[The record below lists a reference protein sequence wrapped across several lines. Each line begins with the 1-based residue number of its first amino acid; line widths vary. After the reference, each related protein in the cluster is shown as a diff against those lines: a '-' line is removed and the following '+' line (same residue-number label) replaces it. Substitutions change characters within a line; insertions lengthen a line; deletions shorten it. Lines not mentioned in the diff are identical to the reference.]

1 MSTFAVVIFAIL
13 VVLLVY
19 VLIVALPVLAGK
31 LLFRWSKQRVKFIV
45 SQSTGTIITSVVT
58 SLIITG
64 LILLVGLVFKQ
75 QWAFSGGLLII
86 YTFWIAIKAVRQNIR
101 QSKNL

>member
-1 MSTFAVVIFAIL
+1 MSTFAAVIFAIL

-31 LLFRWSKQRVKFIV
+31 LLFHWSKQRVKFIV

>member
-64 LILLVGLVFKQ
+64 LILLVGLVFILRR
-75 QWAFSGGLLII
+75 AADYLYFLDCH
-86 YTFWIAIKAVRQNIR
+86 
-101 QSKNL
+101 